1 MFCRKICYSKIEKIH
16 YKNLKVIYDIDDS
29 YSNLLLRSYYVS
41 EYQRNLQWLVT
52 EIFQA
57 YFKHKSIFQINPE
70 FMWSLF
76 NQKKL
81 SYSVR
86 KWTILNVPRAQSTYC
101 GTNAV
106 NFRDSFVRN
115 NLLAEIKSSN
125 SVFKFKTKVKIW
137 KILILD
143 ILFAGKLVLVV
154 WKWEV
159 GLANTET

>member
-1 MFCRKICYSKIEKIH
+1 MFCSKIGYSKIEKIH
-16 YKNLKVIYDIDDS
+16 YKNWKVIYDIDDS

-41 EYQRNLQWLVT
+41 KHQRDLQGLVT
-52 EIFQA
+52 EIF
-57 YFKHKSIFQINPE
+57 KSIFQINPE
-70 FMWSLF
+70 FMLSFF

-81 SYSVR
+81 SYNVR

-101 GTNAV
+101 GTNAA
-106 NFRDSFVRN
+106 NFRSSFVRK

-125 SVFKFKTKVKIW
+125 SVFEFKIKVKIW
-137 KILILD
+137 KILVLD